1 MPSYIFVA
9 AISEHS
15 RSQLPINPLLT
26 GIQILSAHSRWN
38 NFAMTPAHLFISFP
52 ESSLQP
58 DSDIKG
64 SSSDDGHTPYE
75 LTPDEIDVVIGPA
88 TATVTSSSTRDSWP
102 WRESAIVW
110 TDPGVSSKVVDF
122 PDGFPITAKTRVF
135 HIELV
140 NGIPSQFPIPEE
152 LTAFI
157 VCADTLDAEDK
168 RKTIDAILKD
178 YVCTLNS
185 FFWI

>member
-1 MPSYIFVA
+1 VSFGALFFAELHICCSDFGTF
-9 AISEHS
+9 SEPTS
-15 RSQLPINPLLT
+15 NQ
-26 GIQILSAHSRWN
+26 SALDW
-38 NFAMTPAHLFISFP
+38 
-52 ESSLQP
+52 
-58 DSDIKG
+58 DSV
-64 SSSDDGHTPYE
+64 
-75 LTPDEIDVVIGPA
+75 DVVIGPA
-88 TATVTSSSTRDSWP
+88 TATVTSSSARDSWP

-122 PDGFPITAKTRVF
+122 PDGFPITAKTGVF

-185 FFWI
+185 FSLI